1 MGVKDRE
8 EELITTFIQQGPEV
22 LRARM
27 GKTDDAEWKAVF
39 DHLVFSGDALTK
51 CVVSF
56 MPFFKSMVMEHGPV
70 VIREIFDIW
79 DAKYDS
85 VFERLFNLIAISNRA
100 LYDYAYINRHVFSK
114 QVQSGEG
121 GEVRKSLCLTGPRY
135 ATQWEEILQMLI
147 DSVCD
152 SILLD
157 RMNQDNLKALAM
169 LLGTLREQR
178 SFNSLGNE

>member
-1 MGVKDRE
+1 M
-8 EELITTFIQQGPEV
+8 
-22 LRARM
+22 
-27 GKTDDAEWKAVF
+27 VF
-39 DHLVFSGDALTK
+39 DHLVFSGDVLAR

-56 MPFFKSMVMEHGPV
+56 MPFFKSMVVEHGPV

-85 VFERLFNLIAISNRA
+85 VFEQLFDLIAVENRA
-100 LYDYAYINRHVFSK
+100 LNDYAYKNRLSFSNRIK
-114 QVQSGEG
+114 GGEG
-121 GEVRKSLCLTGPRY
+121 SEVRKSLCLAGTRY
-135 ATQWEEILQMLI
+135 DSIWEEILQMLI

-157 RMNQDNLKALAM
+157 RMNGDNIKALTM

-178 SFNSLGNE
+178 SLNSSGNE